1 MNYFFRQLFKRKHR
15 REYLYDEFT
24 PQKSGFTIWVQR
36 LIMFIVFVIIL
47 LFVLTFNTLAEASIE
62 HNKTGID
69 NSRVTM
75 ADISHGSLLLKTQ
88 TTGEFLQMP
97 LLHSNVNMNIS
108 GLISRTHIKQK
119 FKNVSENWIEA
130 VYVFP
135 LPETAAVDHLRMFIG
150 DRVIEGEIKER
161 TEAKRIY
168 ETAKRQGV
176 KTSLIEQERPNLFT
190 NSVANI
196 GPGETVIVEIEYQQ
210 VLQYSQGEFS
220 LRFPMAITPRY
231 IPGQP
236 VNESFSVNADGWAQN
251 TDQVVD
257 ASRITPP
264 VTHTKHLS
272 KSNTNSVSLTVN
284 LDAGLP
290 IKKILSRYH
299 SVKQENRPDG
309 STTLTLTNETTAP
322 DRDFELVW
330 IPDAGHAPKAAM
342 FSEKIADDHYQLLMV
357 LPPENEGYNSQ
368 PLAREVTYIID
379 TSGSMHG
386 ISMDQAKNSLIMAL
400 DRLRVHDRFN
410 IIQFNSETDQLFHNA
425 KQASFKNI
433 NIAKNY
439 ARQLQANGGTE
450 MAPALKL
457 ALDKKHDNEYLH
469 QVIFLTDGSVG
480 NESALFE
487 LIKNRLGNSRLFTVG
502 IGSAPNSYF
511 MRKAAQFGRGTFT
524 YISDIKEVTEKMT
537 ALFNKLENPLMTDI
551 NIQLPEHF
559 NAEIWPERI
568 PDLYNGEPLV
578 LAIKTTT
585 PLKNI
590 SLTGTRALSPW
601 SANLNMNKS
610 QTNKGIGT
618 YWARNKISALM
629 DSYHNA
635 GNKSG
640 LRSRIIDI
648 ALKHHLVSK
657 FTSLVAVD
665 KTPARPLNTSQIEA
679 RLTKLPLP
687 VNPAHGQSNNVA
699 KQQIFGSL
707 PQTATS
713 AEMNLLFGFSLLL
726 LGLFSQLIHLPSIKS
741 KLKVWRLL

>member
-24 PQKSGFTIWVQR
+24 PQKSSFTIWVQR
-36 LIMFIVFVIIL
+36 LIMFIVFIIIL
-47 LFVLTFNTLAEASIE
+47 LFVLTFSTLAEANSE
-62 HNKTGID
+62 HNEPNI
-69 NSRVTM
+69 NMSRVTM
-75 ADISHGSLLLKTQ
+75 SDISHGSLLLKTR
-88 TTGEFLQMP
+88 TTGEFLQIP
-97 LLHSNVNMNIS
+97 LLHSNVNMSIS

-119 FKNVSENWIEA
+119 FKNSSDNWIEA

-150 DRVIEGEIKER
+150 DRVIEGKIKER
-161 TEAKRIY
+161 TQAKRIY
-168 ETAKRQGV
+168 EAAKRQGI

-196 GPGETVIVEIEYQQ
+196 GPGETVVIEIEYQQ

-236 VNESFSVNADGWAQN
+236 VNDSFSVSGDGWAQN

-264 VTHTKHLS
+264 IALQKPLTETI
-272 KSNTNSVSLTVN
+272 TNPVSLTVI

-290 IKKILSRYH
+290 LKKIFSRYH
-299 SVKQENRPDG
+299 SVNQQDTPDG
-309 STTLTLTNETTAP
+309 STTITLTNETTVS

-330 IPDAGHAPKAAM
+330 TPDAGHAPKAAM

-386 ISMDQAKNSLIMAL
+386 TSMDQAKNSLIMAL

-410 IIQFNSETDQLFHNA
+410 IIQFNSETDKLFHNS
-425 KQASFKNI
+425 KQASFNNI
-433 NIAKNY
+433 HSAKKY
-439 ARQLQANGGTE
+439 VRQLQANGGTE

-457 ALDKKHDNEYLH
+457 ALDKKQDNEHLH

-487 LIKNRLGNSRLFTVG
+487 LIKNNLGNSRLFTVG

-524 YISDIKEVTEKMT
+524 YISDIKEVTQKMT
-537 ALFNKLENPLMTDI
+537 SLFNKLENPLMTDI
-551 NIQLPEHF
+551 RIHLPDHS
-559 NAEIWPERI
+559 NAEILPERI

-578 LAIKTTT
+578 LAIKTSS

-601 SANLNMNKS
+601 TANINMNKHQS
-610 QTNKGIGT
+610 NNGIGT

-629 DSYHNA
+629 DNSHN
-635 GNKSG
+635 GKNK
-640 LRSRIIDI
+640 LEIRNRIIDI

-665 KTPARPLNTSQIEA
+665 KMPTRPLNNS
-679 RLTKLPLP
+679 LTKSVTP
-687 VNPAHGQSNNVA
+687 VTPAHGQKNNIA
-699 KQQIFGSL
+699 TQQVFGSL

-713 AEMNLLFGFSLLL
+713 AEMKFLFGFSLLL
-726 LGLFSQLIHLPSIKS
+726 LGLFSQLIHLPSFKP
-741 KLKVWRLL
+741 KLQKWRLL

>member
-1 MNYFFRQLFKRKHR
+1 MHYFFSQLFKRKHR

-24 PQKSGFTIWVQR
+24 PKKSSFTIWVQR
-36 LIMFIVFVIIL
+36 LIIFIVFFIIL
-47 LFVLTFNTLAEASIE
+47 LFVLTFNTLAEASIKN
-62 HNKTGID
+62 NKTSI
-69 NSRVTM
+69 NMSRVTM
-75 ADISHGSLLLKTQ
+75 EDISHGSLLLKTQ
-88 TTGEFLQMP
+88 TTGEFLQIP

-108 GLISRTHIKQK
+108 GLVSRTHIKQK
-119 FKNVSENWIEA
+119 FKNSSDNWIEA

-135 LPETAAVDHLRMFIG
+135 LPETAAVDHLRMYIG
-150 DRVIEGEIKER
+150 DRVINGEIKER
-161 TEAKRIY
+161 AQAKRIY
-168 ETAKRQGV
+168 ETAKRQGI

-196 GPGETVIVEIEYQQ
+196 GPGETIVIEIEYQQ
-210 VLQYSQGEFS
+210 VLQYSQGKFS

-236 VNESFSVNADGWAQN
+236 VNESFSVSGDGWAKN
-251 TDQVVD
+251 TDQVID

-264 VTHTKHLS
+264 IEHQ
-272 KSNTNSVSLTVN
+272 KSLADSNYNSVSLTVK

-290 IKKILSRYH
+290 IKKIFSRYH
-299 SVKQENRPDG
+299 SVQQKDTADG
-309 STTLTLTNETTAP
+309 NTIITLTNERTVA

-330 IPDAGHAPKAAM
+330 TPDTGHAPKAAL
-342 FSEKIADDHYQLLMV
+342 FNEQIADDHYQLLMV

-400 DRLRVHDRFN
+400 DRLRVHDKFN
-410 IIQFNSETDQLFHNA
+410 IIQFNSSTDTLFYDA
-425 KQASFKNI
+425 KQANFKNI
-433 NIAKNY
+433 ES
-439 ARQLQANGGTE
+439 ARKYVRRLQANGGTE

-457 ALDKKHDNEYLH
+457 ALDKSEDKEYLH

-487 LIKNRLGNSRLFTVG
+487 LIKNNLGNSRLFTVG

-524 YISDIKEVTEKMT
+524 YISDINEVTKKMT
-537 ALFNKLENPLMTDI
+537 ALFSKLENPLMTDI
-551 NIQLPEHF
+551 KIQLPEHI
-559 NAEIWPERI
+559 NAEIWPDKI

-578 LAIKTTT
+578 LAIKTST

-601 SANLNMNKS
+601 TANISMSKS
-610 QTNKGIGT
+610 QVNNGIGT
-618 YWARNKISALM
+618 YWARHKIAALM
-629 DSYHNA
+629 DRSHN
-635 GNKSG
+635 GKNKSEV
-640 LRSRIIDI
+640 RSRIIET

-665 KTPARPLNTSQIEA
+665 KTPSRPLSTSLKKSI
-679 RLTKLPLP
+679 TPTT
-687 VNPAHGQSNNVA
+687 PAHGQKNNIA
-699 KQQIFGSL
+699 TQQVFGSL

-713 AEMNLLFGFSLLL
+713 AQMKLLCGFSLLL
-726 LGLFSQLIHLPSIKS
+726 LGLFSQLIHLPPFKS
-741 KLKVWRLL
+741 KLQQWRLL